1 MVHTLP
7 QYLLLT
13 EALRTSGGSRMW
25 RFLLLEMGT
34 NWSLDASDT
43 EVDASATR
51 AELLALVRGL
61 EAIDR
66 PGKVKLVTASRYIQ
80 RGLSKGLTS
89 WAAQQW
95 QWERFGRR
103 VPVRDADLWQRV
115 SRALEFHQLDCH
127 AWTLS
132 MGGTPQ
138 QVAVPEVTT
147 YSTGMEEE
155 PAVMVVRQARPR
167 RGKGNSLAGSARQT
181 ITGVRRGLQ
190 TMWGAELAPAG

>member
-1 MVHTLP
+1 
-7 QYLLLT
+7 
-13 EALRTSGGSRMW
+13 MW

-34 NWSLDASDT
+34 NWSLDANDLETDVS
-43 EVDASATR
+43 ASR

-66 PGKVKLVTASRYIQ
+66 PGRVKLVTGSRYIQ
-80 RGLSKGLTS
+80 RGLGKGLS
-89 WAAQQW
+89 AWAAQDW

-127 AWTLS
+127 SCTLS

-138 QVAVPEVTT
+138 TAAAPVVTT
-147 YSTGMEEE
+147 YTDSTGEE
-155 PAVMVVRQARPR
+155 PAVMVVRQARATR
-167 RGKGNSLAGSARQT
+167 ARGNSLAGSARKT
-181 ITGVRRGLQ
+181 ITGVRRSLES
-190 TMWGAELAPAG
+190 MWPAELAPAG